1 MYYKLQSCSTLNIY
15 ELPCTIDSLWKTDGS
30 SGWTGHNVMA
40 LSDYM
45 GKKDSMM
52 GKVMSMVTGMGQAF
66 VDRVRINYM
75 PRWDADAGTHTGSA
89 EVTV

>member
-1 MYYKLQSCSTLNIY
+1 MYYKLQSCSTLNVY

-30 SGWTGHNVMA
+30 SGWTGNNVMA
-40 LSDYM
+40 LADFT
-45 GKKDSMM
+45 GKKDSML
-52 GKVMSMVTGMGQAF
+52 GKIVSMVSGMSTDF

-75 PRWDADAGTHTGSA
+75 PRWDADKGTSTGSA